1 MQNTTEV
8 LDKLRQ
14 RDINLLIAKSIVE
27 EGLNMDTC
35 EFVIILDNLKMTKS
49 YIFTKDRTRLICTK
63 FVVFE
68 NINIRVISPPLTI
81 DHVRDTE
88 KKIIEYIGARTKLDN
103 NITSRIQD
111 LL

>member
-14 RDINLLIAKSIVE
+14 RDINLLITKSIVE
-27 EGLNMDTC
+27 EDVNMDTC
-35 EFVIILDNLKMTKS
+35 EYVIILDNLKIKKS
-49 YIFTKDRTRLICTK
+49 YIFTKGRTRLIWAR

-68 NINIRVISPPLTI
+68 NINNHVISPPLTI